1 MNLETEA
8 ENEKL
13 KVKNLI
19 LKKRA
24 SILALLISGILL
36 IFKSGAGWWT
46 DSIAVWASATDSG
59 LDFLTS
65 LINLF
70 AILVAF
76 KPADEDHR
84 YGHGKAEA
92 IAGLLQSLFIFLS
105 GSLIFYKAIHSF
117 FEPPKEI
124 QDLPGILVM
133 VFSLV
138 LTVFL
143 VIYQRYVLKKTGSLV
158 ISADSLHYSSD
169 ILSNS
174 AVILSLCV
182 VRITGTVQI
191 DFIVGSLI
199 ALYVIWSIAQIFRS
213 SVDILMDKDVSHFYH
228 SSIVRILLDFQPQ
241 VLGFQK
247 VRTRSVGEL
256 HILEFHLLM
265 PGNLTLHKI
274 KKITDSVEVR
284 LKSEFPSIEVW
295 IHPIPSN
302 ARGRKIKKGNLN
314 S

>member
-1 MNLETEA
+1 MVLEADTKQERS
-8 ENEKL
+8 NEKS
-13 KVKNLI
+13 LI

-24 SILALLISGILL
+24 SILALLISGTLL
-36 IFKSGAGWWT
+36 VIKSGTGWWT

-70 AILVAF
+70 AILVAS

-105 GSLIFYKAIHSF
+105 GSLILYKAIHSF

-124 QDLPGILVM
+124 QDLPGIIVM
-133 VFSLV
+133 VFSLA
-138 LTVFL
+138 LTIFL

-174 AVILSLCV
+174 AVILSLIV
-182 VRITGTVQI
+182 VRMTGTVQV

-199 ALYVIWSIAQIFRS
+199 ALYVIRSSAQIFRS
-213 SVDILMDKDVSHFYH
+213 SVDILMDKDVSHFYRP
-228 SSIVRILLDFQPQ
+228 SIARIIHDFKPE
-241 VLGFQK
+241 VSGFQK
-247 VRTRSVGEL
+247 LRTRSVGDL
-256 HILEFHLLM
+256 HILEFHISM
-265 PGNLTLHKI
+265 PGDLTLHKI
-274 KKITDSVEVR
+274 KEITDGLEGR
-284 LKSEFPSIEVW
+284 LKLEFPSIEVW
-295 IHPIPSN
+295 IHPIPVVES
-302 ARGRKIKKGNLN
+302 GSKIKKGI
-314 S
+314 